1 MKYLETGRTRSDAKR
16 KWQVMVDDEDYEW
29 LNQYNWRANHDGTVL
44 GWMGTSKDKQRPI
57 LIHRLILNAPEHLE
71 VDHIDGNRLNNQR
84 SNLRLATSS
93 QNKMNRGPRKDNT
106 SGYKGVS
113 WHSQRLKWTARVKA
127 GQKYIH
133 LGLFD
138 SKEAAALAYN
148 SAARLL
154 HGEFAWLNNI

>member
-29 LNQYNWRANHDGTVL
+29 LRQYEWQVDRHNSVKTHAPGMK
-44 GWMGTSKDKQRPI
+44 GK

-106 SGYKGVS
+106 SGCKGVS

-148 SAARLL
+148 ATARQL
-154 HGEFAWLNNI
+154 HGEYAWLNNI

>member
-29 LNQYNWRANHDGTVL
+29 LRQYEWQVDRHNSVKTHAPGMK
-44 GWMGTSKDKQRPI
+44 GK

-148 SAARLL
+148 SAARQL
-154 HGEFAWLNNI
+154 HGEYAWLNNI

>member
-29 LNQYNWRANHDGTVL
+29 LRQYEWQVDRHNSVKTHAPGMK
-44 GWMGTSKDKQRPI
+44 GK

-113 WHSQRLKWTARVKA
+113 WHSQRLKWTARVKT

-148 SAARLL
+148 SAARQL
-154 HGEFAWLNNI
+154 HGEYAWLNNI

>member
-1 MKYLETGRTRSDAKR
+1 
-16 KWQVMVDDEDYEW
+16 MVDDEDYEW
-29 LNQYNWRANHDGTVL
+29 LRLYEWQV
-44 GWMGTSKDKQRPI
+44 SKDKCVKTHAPGMKGK

-148 SAARLL
+148 ATARQL
-154 HGEFAWLNNI
+154 HGEYAWLNNI